1 MTNDLLDRLER
12 IADEPVVPLP
22 ANRVAHIETSLRALY
37 PLPVSNRPKHVRM
50 RVAVAAAVAAVLALV
65 ILNVGDPPGSRTD
78 LLLTSASKTVVV
90 MPDGTRVTG
99 RAGLALPD
107 GARVIVARGGHASIG
122 DVAIAGGSTATVDD
136 GAVDVRRSPAG
147 ARDTTNEFE
156 TNEAGSGGASA
167 NSPPGQTPTTGG
179 ATPSPTTVRAGTP
192 PPPVTRPPTATTTPA
207 TQPPT
212 TASPTTLAPRGS
224 TAPRARL
231 RAIATR
237 RGREIVVRWQAF
249 EGPGPVRYVVVA
261 TTAQGAPSYPTAGGS
276 TVVARTGTETTAR
289 FPARAGMRVR
299 VVALSDDNRVVAYSA
314 VLTPTAAS

>member
-1 MTNDLLDRLER
+1 MINDLLERLEHIR
-12 IADEPVVPLP
+12 DEPVVPLSSD
-22 ANRVAHIETSLRALY
+22 RVARIETNLRALY
-37 PLPVSNRPKHVRM
+37 PLQPRVR
-50 RVAVAAAVAAVLALV
+50 RKQVAVRIAVATAVAAVLALV
-65 ILNVGDPPGSRTD
+65 ILNMGDPPAPRTD

-90 MPDGTRVTG
+90 MPDGTRLTG

-107 GARVIVARGGHASIG
+107 GATVIVARGGHASIG

-136 GAVDVRRSPAG
+136 GAVDVRRNPAG
-147 ARDTTNEFE
+147 ARDRTNEFE
-156 TNEAGSGGASA
+156 TNEAGSGGATA
-167 NSPPGQTPTTGG
+167 NSPPGQTPTTGA

-207 TQPPT
+207 TRPPT
-212 TASPTTLAPRGS
+212 TASPTTVAPPRS
-224 TAPRARL
+224 TAERARL

-249 EGPGPVRYVVVA
+249 AGSGPVRYVVVA
-261 TTAQGAPSYPTAGGS
+261 TTTSGSPSYPTADGS

-289 FPARAGMRVR
+289 FPARAGMRLR

-314 VLTPTAAS
+314 VLTPTAVS